1 MKKVE
6 AIIRPEKLE
15 EVKAGLLKLG
25 VRGLTVS
32 QVAGAGNQKGYKEY
46 YRGSVVE
53 INLLQKIKLEIVAE
67 DSHVD
72 AIVRAI
78 QECAKTGEIGD
89 GKIFVTAIENVIR
102 IRTGEEGDSAI

>member
-15 EVKAGLLKLG
+15 EVKDGLLKLG

-53 INLLQKIKLEIVAE
+53 INLLQKIKLEIVVE
-67 DSHVD
+67 DAHVD
-72 AIVRAI
+72 AVVRAI

-89 GKIFVTAIENVIR
+89 GKIFVLNVENVIR